1 MQGTLLELFGR
12 VYQAG
17 GLATLSTTT
26 MGGKMKLSYEV
37 GVDQVDDLESSRS
50 FKKLKG
56 IIKNNK
62 NLF

>member
-26 MGGKMKLSYEV
+26 MGGKMMMKYEAEV
-37 GVDQVDDLESSRS
+37 AQMDSDEVQRVV
-50 FKKLKG
+50 
-56 IIKNNK
+56 
-62 NLF
+62 